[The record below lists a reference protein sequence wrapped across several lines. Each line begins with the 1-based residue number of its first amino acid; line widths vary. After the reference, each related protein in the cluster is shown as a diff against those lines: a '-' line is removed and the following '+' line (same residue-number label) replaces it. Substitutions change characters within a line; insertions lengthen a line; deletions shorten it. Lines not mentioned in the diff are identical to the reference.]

1 MNSSCTTA
9 KFTQVLAHLTH
20 KELTANFFLDLSL
33 RGKRQNDTVIHSKGS
48 SVNPS
53 CPVHF
58 QRLY

>member
-1 MNSSCTTA
+1 MNSSCTPE
-9 KFTQVLAHLTH
+9 KFTQVLAHLTN

-33 RGKRQNDTVIHSKGS
+33 QGKRQNDTVIHFKAS